1 MVMEAKGVDIR
12 RLSEA
17 QQATFFQMINTEPSA
32 CGKPHSLARSVN
44 EDASCR
50 DSLIVAQ
57 FIADRLA
64 AGASA
69 SDIREDVQAVLE
81 ALESK
86 KIAIAGRPS
95 YGNERAP
102 VAIVVFSDFQC
113 PFCAQESPRLRRI
126 VDQFHGRA
134 KLVFKQFPISSHPR
148 SKAAAI
154 AAEAAH
160 EQGKF
165 WQMHDVL
172 FANAT
177 ELDDDSIYRYARQ
190 IGLDMRRF
198 KQSYEGEK
206 AKAAV
211 ERDRAEGDRLGIPGT
226 PTIFVNGREIN
237 GLLFDGTINGW
248 IDDALKR

>member
-17 QQATFFQMINTEPSA
+17 QQAMFFQMINTEPSA

-69 SDIREDVQAVLE
+69 SDIKEEVQDVLE
-81 ALESK
+81 ALEPK
-86 KIAIAGRPS
+86 KIATAGRPV

-102 VAIVVFSDFQC
+102 VTIVMFSDFQC
-113 PFCAQESPRLRRI
+113 PFCAMEGPRLHRV
-126 VDQFHGRA
+126 VDQFHGRV
-134 KLVFKQFPISSHPR
+134 KLVFKHFPLASHPR
-148 SKAAAI
+148 AKAAAI

-177 ELDDDSIYRYARQ
+177 ELEDEAIYRYARQ
-190 IGLDMRRF
+190 IGLDMKRF
-198 KQSYEGEK
+198 KQSYEGGK

-211 ERDRAEGDRLGIPGT
+211 ESDRAEGDRLGIPGT
-226 PTIFVNGREIN
+226 PSIFVNGRAVSE
-237 GLLFDGTINGW
+237 LLFDGTINGW

>member
-17 QQATFFQMINTEPSA
+17 QRATFFQLLNTEPSA

-44 EDASCR
+44 EDAKCR

-69 SDIREDVQAVLE
+69 SDVKDDVQEVLE
-81 ALESK
+81 ALQPQ
-86 KIAIAGRPS
+86 KIATAGRPS
-95 YGNERAP
+95 YGSPRAP
-102 VAIVVFSDFQC
+102 VTIVVFSDFQC
-113 PFCAQESPRLRRI
+113 PFCALESPRLRRV
-126 VDQFHGRA
+126 VDQFHGRV
-134 KLVFKQFPISSHPR
+134 KLVFKHFPISSHPR
-148 SKAAAI
+148 AKAAAI
-154 AAEAAH
+154 ASEAAH

-177 ELDDDSIYRYARQ
+177 ELDDDSIHRYARQ

-198 KQSYEGEK
+198 KQSYAGDK
-206 AKAAV
+206 ATAAV
-211 ERDRAEGDRLGIPGT
+211 ERDRADGDRLGIPGT
-226 PTIFVNGREIN
+226 PSVYVNGRAVSE
-237 GLLFDGTINGW
+237 LLFDGTINGW